1 MSSFAKIIAA
11 ISPFKIPHAPG
22 IYTGP
27 KSSGWIVYNY
37 ADDRGEDFADDE
49 PGIRKVSLQV
59 HLYLPA
65 RENFLTIKEQIREAL
80 FAQEDFTYPAVTD
93 LGEDSIGKRHL
104 VFEFD
109 SWEPRTSA
117 EITETEAVNN
127 GI

>member
-1 MSSFAKIIAA
+1 MSSFSKIIDA
-11 ISPFKIPHAPG
+11 ISAFDIPHAPG
-22 IYTGP
+22 VYTGQ
-27 KSSGWIVYNY
+27 KSSRWIVYNY

-49 PGIRKVSLQV
+49 PGLRKVSLQV

-65 RENFLTIKEQIREAL
+65 RENFLSLKEQIREAL
-80 FAQEDFTYPAVTD
+80 FAQEDFTYPVVTD

-109 SWEPRTSA
+109 GIEERT
-117 EITETEAVNN
+117 EN